1 VNTENEKPETG
12 LASQAKK
19 ILSIFHA
26 TRVIAIWS
34 LLGLLSLIISF
45 ALEYWKHQVVQEV
58 NPQLFD
64 LAAQFLGLV
73 AYLFRD
79 IGIVFLIAG
88 VATFVIERLHKEAIH
103 EQLYEEVKSFR
114 DSAEEHIKL
123 VGSNFIHA
131 AYGKSMPPE
140 LFNVVEESIFKADFI
155 RSSIVIWVEL
165 NDLSECY
172 LNVIQGDIQKIFKPF
187 LEYLENCKN
196 LQNGDLSTMCI
207 EELVAVRTS
216 LSYKVRNV
224 SGRSLPFP
232 VSLEVDVP
240 YAGCTP
246 DKLGVKPIS
255 VRVNNT
261 EHIAE
266 VVENLAETEH
276 PDLTKIIFQWKP
288 VEVKPDDVIDIQIL
302 LYSIRRKRDQEMWS
316 FRDPCKGIE
325 IGVED
330 CNGDKEIYLE
340 LMVPEFLLKETSAQK
355 NSKTNMAWLKTETFL
370 LPYQGVKIKWKPKV
384 DICPIAKI
392 NS

>member
-1 VNTENEKPETG
+1 MNTENEKPETG

-45 ALEYWKHQVVQEV
+45 ALEYLKHQVVQEV

-172 LNVIQGDIQKIFKPF
+172 LNVIQGDIKKIFKPF

-196 LQNGDLSTMCI
+196 LQNGELSTMGI

-340 LMVPEFLLKETSAQK
+340 LMASVKETNAQK
-355 NSKTNMAWLKTETFL
+355 NSKTNMAWLKTEKFI
-370 LPYQGVKIKWKPKV
+370 LPYQGAKIKWKPQV
-384 DICPIAKI
+384 DVCPIGKI